1 MVYSY
6 TESRRVAP
14 RRGVESYKPLSVVEV
29 ARDYGGVDVMVNKAR
44 IIERGPLFDVTEA
57 SICVTAGYRA

>member
-1 MVYSY
+1 M
-6 TESRRVAP
+6 
-14 RRGVESYKPLSVVEV
+14 ESYKPLSVVEV